1 MSLNYKLIKAA
12 SGLGL
17 NYSEIKDLLQVSTE
31 VKIAGWAFCKETRET
46 QILIN
51 PKVLKFPLYLI
62 RLILRHEILH
72 YAGYHELEGIE
83 NDDLMNLMMDVAINR
98 ILHLAYPKQM
108 ETLTRRIYSKKSQ
121 KTVLALAQPHL
132 LKENGIIKK
141 LKPKIRDTYGE
152 IWDSEEV
159 PSPMSLYYQF
169 LLDSMKEAKE
179 ENPFGYQN
187 QETDSEGKPGKSPTS
202 GGAKTQKKTSSQKTP
217 EDTGKDTD
225 ETPQKKT
232 SSRKIP
238 KDKEIEK
245 DTDETPPQEIPEDR
259 EKDTGE
265 TPQKKTF
272 SRKIPEN
279 TEDGKSKDLLGQA
292 RNQIGEIKREA
303 TYSRDYHQRE
313 AAINAF
319 SNMASK
325 LFQKIL
331 VKTKSGMDVEQVS
344 DFINRLNIRR
354 ELEEALD
361 PLMTEASASSR
372 RQLYPYKLSRL
383 GTIYAACGISDLIPF
398 FWNQTPESHKLSVA
412 VYVDTSPSMSWAKE
426 YEVFLIDKLK
436 EVFPS
441 TIIVF
446 SGSVQEISTKE
457 FAQGTYPAGVSTCF
471 NAVIEDFLQ
480 RKEDFALIFTDGQS
494 SVGWDN
500 KRRLKE
506 SKKRLFAL
514 YFSSGSGDI
523 ISDLDTIAVN
533 TLTLKLP
540 KRKK

>member
-1 MSLNYKLIKAA
+1 MSLNFKLIKAA
-12 SGLGL
+12 AGLGL
-17 NYSEIKDLLQVSTE
+17 NYSEIKDLLQVSSE
-31 VKIAGWAFCKETRET
+31 VKIASWVFYKETKET
-46 QILIN
+46 QILVN

-72 YAGYHELEGIE
+72 YAGYYEVGRFE
-83 NDDLMNLMMDVAINR
+83 NNDLMNIMLDVAINR

-108 ETLTRRIYSKKSQ
+108 ETLSKRIYSEESK

-132 LKENGIIKK
+132 GKEKDTSVLNEVRK
-141 LKPKIRDTYGE
+141 LKPKIRDAYRE
-152 IWDSEEV
+152 IWGSEEV

-169 LLDSMKEAKE
+169 LLDPTKKAKE
-179 ENPFGYQN
+179 QNPFGYQGKEE
-187 QETDSEGKPGKSPTS
+187 ETDSGEKSRKSPTS
-202 GGAKTQKKTSSQKTP
+202 GDAKTKRKASPKKTP
-217 EDTGKDTD
+217 KDT
-225 ETPQKKT
+225 
-232 SSRKIP
+232 
-238 KDKEIEK
+238 EK
-245 DTDETPPQEIPEDR
+245 DTDETPARKVPKDA
-259 EKDTGE
+259 EKDMDE
-265 TPQKKTF
+265 TPPKKTF

-279 TEDGKSKDLLGQA
+279 IKDTKDKDSKDKKLLGHA
-292 RNQIGEIKREA
+292 RNQIGEIKREVL
-303 TYSRDYHQRE
+303 YSRDYYQRQ
-313 AAINAF
+313 AKINAF

-331 VKTKSGMDVEQVS
+331 VKTKSGMDVKQVS

-412 VYVDTSPSMSWAKE
+412 VYVDTSLSMSWAKE

-436 EVFPS
+436 EVFPAR
-441 TIIVF
+441 IIVF

-457 FAQGTYPAGVSTCF
+457 FAQGTYPAGSSTCF
-471 NAVIEDFLQ
+471 NAVVEDFLQ
-480 RKEDFALIFTDGQS
+480 RKEDFALVFTDGQS
-494 SVGWDN
+494 SVSLDN
-500 KRRLKE
+500 KRRMKE

-514 YFSSGSGDI
+514 YFDSYDSDI
-523 ISDLDTIAVN
+523 TSDLDIIAAN
-533 TLTLKLP
+533 TMTLKLP
-540 KRKK
+540 RR